1 MFKGSPQEDSPERS
15 EKRVGEKVGDP
26 AKGSQTGSQRGS
38 QTSSQR
44 DSQTSSQK
52 IVIIMSGNSSVTI
65 KELAENL
72 HISTRAI
79 KNHIKVLIDQGNIK
93 RIGPDFGGHWE
104 VLPK

>member
-15 EKRVGEKVGDP
+15 EKRSGEKVGDP

-38 QTSSQR
+38 QTSP
-44 DSQTSSQK
+44 QK
-52 IVIIMSGNSSVTI
+52 IVIMMSGNSFVTI

-72 HISTRAI
+72 HISTRAV